1 MGASIRESGL
11 TPGWARALLWTP
23 FLLLGGSFLL
33 LLPRT
38 TRPAMLWLLEED
50 HPVETLTFVFLFA
63 GGVVGLALAR
73 TLRRRGEKFW
83 VWGFYLV
90 FSVGLFL
97 VAMDE
102 IAWGQRVLGFRTP
115 EAIRAVNRQGE
126 TTFHN
131 IGDLQGRSEW
141 LRLAFGLG
149 GIVGVLLSFRP
160 VFARVGAPFLL
171 LPWFL
176 LISVHAAIDAWNDYF
191 PIQPRF
197 DFTMQRT
204 SEVVELLIGMA
215 GFLYVFLNRRSLE
228 AGRSPWSPEKK
239 AP

>member
-1 MGASIRESGL
+1 MDASIREAGL
-11 TPGWARALLWTP
+11 SRDWARALLFAP

-33 LLPRT
+33 LLPRA

-50 HPVETLTFVFLFA
+50 HPVEALTFVFLFA
-63 GGVVGLALAR
+63 GSVVGFGLAQA
-73 TLRRRGEKFW
+73 LRRRGELTW
-83 VWGFYLV
+83 VWGFYLL
-90 FSVGLFL
+90 FSVGLLL

-102 IAWGQRVLGFRTP
+102 IAWGQRLLGFGTP

-141 LRLAFGLG
+141 LRLLFGVG
-149 GIVGVLLSFRP
+149 GIVGVGLSYRP
-160 VFARVGAPFLL
+160 AFARVGAPFLL

-176 LISVHAAIDAWNDYF
+176 LISVHAAVDACNDF
-191 PIQPRF
+191 WAIHPRF

-215 GFLYVFLNRRSLE
+215 GFLYVFLNRRAFA
-228 AGRSPWSPEKK
+228 AGRGAWDGGRVR
-239 AP
+239 

>member
-1 MGASIRESGL
+1 MEASLRESGVSRSWERVL
-11 TPGWARALLWTP
+11 VYTP

-33 LLPRT
+33 LLPRA

-63 GGVVGLALAR
+63 GSVVGLGLAR
-73 TLRRRGEKFW
+73 RLRRRGEPFR

-90 FSVGLFL
+90 FSIGLFL
-97 VAMDE
+97 VAGDE
-102 IAWGQRVLGFRTP
+102 IAWGQRVFGFGTP
-115 EAIRAVNRQGE
+115 EAIREINRQGE

-141 LRLAFGLG
+141 LRLAFGIG
-149 GIVGVLLSFRP
+149 GIVGVALSSRP
-160 VFARVGAPFLL
+160 AFARVGAPSLL

-204 SEVVELLIGMA
+204 SEMVELLIGMA
-215 GFLYVFLNRRSLE
+215 GFLYVFLNRRELE
-228 AGRSPWSPEKK
+228 AGRWPWDAKTK